1 MVKSFKADFR
11 QGGQSILDDVYVRGC
26 LYVNGDCGIIIQD
39 KANPSS
45 SGRLYI
51 EDNTLKIDIVIEEG
65 PGNPGSGGVG
75 GGGGSGS
82 GGGTISVGGG
92 NVTVVQVG
100 YSHTNP
106 ISVNNGNEIA
116 ISSTSNAFGARYI
129 STETPTAGVGTVGDI
144 WFQI

>member
-1 MVKSFKADFR
+1 MVKSFKADLR
-11 QGGQSILDDVYVRGC
+11 QGGNTILDDVYVRGC
-26 LYVNGDCGIIIQD
+26 LYVSNSCGIIIQD
-39 KANPSS
+39 KANPNS

-51 EDNTLKIDIVIEEG
+51 EDNTLKIDIVIGDGEG
-65 PGNPGSGGVG
+65 EGNPGSGS
-75 GGGGSGS
+75 GGSS
-82 GGGTISVGGG
+82 GGTISVGGG
-92 NVTVVQVG
+92 NVSVVQVG

-144 WFQI
+144 WYQI

>member
-1 MVKSFKADFR
+1 MVKSFKADFS
-11 QGGQSILDDVYVRGC
+11 QGGNSILDDVYVRGC
-26 LYVNGDCGIIIQD
+26 LHVSNSCGIIIQD
-39 KANPSS
+39 KANPYS

-65 PGNPGSGGVG
+65 PGNPGSGGVE
-75 GGGGSGS
+75 GGS
-82 GGGTISVGGG
+82 GTISVGG

-116 ISSTSNAFGARYI
+116 ISSTSNAFGTRYI
-129 STETPTAGVGTVGDI
+129 STETPMAGVGTVGDI